1 MSALDEQLTDFER
14 QSRRVLEESVLRI
27 DGRVRSRLN
36 QARQAAVEAAAAQRR
51 PLLSRFFT
59 LVPTAGAVAAALMV
73 ALVLWHR
80 EPGGPMGQPQIVEP
94 PLAQTQTE
102 DVLDLMADGEGLDM
116 VQDGDGSGS
125 FYEWAADQSEAGG
138 GETDT

>member
-36 QARQAAVEAAAAQRR
+36 QARQAAVEAAAARRR
-51 PLLSRFFT
+51 PLFTRFFT

-80 EPGGPMGQPQIVEP
+80 EPQVVEP
-94 PLAQTQTE
+94 VGQTE
-102 DVLDLMADGEGLDM
+102 DLDLIADGEGLDL

-125 FYEWAADQSEAGG
+125 FYEWAADQSEASG

>member
-36 QARQAAVEAAAAQRR
+36 QARQAAVEAAAARRR
-51 PLLSRFFT
+51 PLFSRFFT
-59 LVPTAGAVAAALMV
+59 LVPTAGAVAAALMI

-80 EPGGPMGQPQIVEP
+80 EPQVAEP
-94 PLAQTQTE
+94 VLAQTQTE
-102 DVLDLMADGEGLDM
+102 DVLDLMADGDGLDM

-125 FYEWAADQSEAGG
+125 FYEWAADQSEASG